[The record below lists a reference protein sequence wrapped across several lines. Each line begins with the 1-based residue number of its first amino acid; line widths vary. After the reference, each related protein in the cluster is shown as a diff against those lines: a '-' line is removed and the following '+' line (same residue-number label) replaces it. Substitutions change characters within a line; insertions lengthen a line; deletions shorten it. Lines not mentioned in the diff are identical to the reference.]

1 MAKKVVKVNV
11 KSPKVTSNKKSAP
24 IKIKIGMKD
33 TGGLQPTGKN
43 KL

>member
-11 KSPKVTSNKKSAP
+11 KSLKVTSNKKAAP

>member
-11 KSPKVTSNKKSAP
+11 KSPKVTSNKKAAP

-33 TGGLQPTGKN
+33 TGGTQAKGRK
-43 KL
+43 